1 MAYSTL
7 AESSIST
14 LLKLLQVLLGLM
26 WSSSF
31 SHCITNVGSVEVT
44 MFSITTY
51 IVVAIGVLGSWWGN
65 LGHGSLM
72 PLPLCE
78 LGRLLLIGVSNMPP
92 TIMNL
97 LSSFGPSS
105 LLNPSLVCLNSVSN
119 SSSIIHTHKLMDKF
133 FAKDT
138 PKICYK
144 KSNTHLVHHEH
155 LALQSTSIHL
165 ATGPVL
171 LQHPF
176 PLLQRVALD
185 LDS

>member
-1 MAYSTL
+1 
-7 AESSIST
+7 
-14 LLKLLQVLLGLM
+14 M

-31 SHCITNVGSVEVT
+31 SYCNTNVVGSVEVT

-51 IVVAIGVLGSWWGN
+51 IVVAIGVLGSWWDN

-72 PLPLCE
+72 LLPLCE

-97 LSSFGPSS
+97 VH
-105 LLNPSLVCLNSVSN
+105 PSLVCLNSVSN
-119 SSSIIHTHKLMDKF
+119 SSSIIYTHKLMDNF

-144 KSNTHLVHHEH
+144 KSHPHLVHHEH

-176 PLLQRVALD
+176 PLLQRLALD